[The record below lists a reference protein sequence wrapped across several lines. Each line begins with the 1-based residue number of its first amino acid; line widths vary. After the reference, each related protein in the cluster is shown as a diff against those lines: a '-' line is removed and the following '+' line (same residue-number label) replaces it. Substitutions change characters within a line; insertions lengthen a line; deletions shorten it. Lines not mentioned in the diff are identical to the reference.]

1 MSTTTT
7 ERPART
13 LRPVA
18 KDQRDYGAIAPR
30 SGAPPAFA
38 VTPMLNKRER
48 QLMLAMLAQV
58 DDTGAAIP
66 LNRATLRTSGNKMQ
80 EMYYAGWVMGAGTPD
95 ERGSGNTPESSWWW
109 LTTYGE
115 QIARAIGK
123 QVAA

>member
-7 ERPART
+7 QRPART

-18 KDQRDYGAIAPR
+18 KDESDYGAIERAP
-30 SGAPPAFA
+30 GKPPGFA
-38 VTPMLNKRER
+38 VAPMLNKRER

-58 DDTGAAIP
+58 DDTGARTPI
-66 LNRATLRTSGNKMQ
+66 NRAALRTSANKMQ
-80 EMYYAGWVMGAGTPD
+80 EMYYAGWVMGAGSPD

-123 QVAA
+123 QEAA